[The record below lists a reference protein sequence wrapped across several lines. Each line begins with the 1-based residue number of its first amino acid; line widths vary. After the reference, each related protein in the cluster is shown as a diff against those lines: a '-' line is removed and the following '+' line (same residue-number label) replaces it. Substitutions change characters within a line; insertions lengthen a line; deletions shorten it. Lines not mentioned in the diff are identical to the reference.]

1 MVTRKELIARIEK
14 LEEEKELLFNAVKAL
29 NKKVNKHV
37 KGVQANKQETDKIN
51 DWLKDDRVDE
61 IQDYLH
67 KGVK

>member
-1 MVTRKELIARIEK
+1 MVTRKELIERIEK
-14 LEEEKELLFNAVKAL
+14 LEEEKVLLFNAVKAL
-29 NKKVNKHV
+29 NKKINKHI
-37 KGVQANKQETDKIN
+37 KGEQADKQETDKIN